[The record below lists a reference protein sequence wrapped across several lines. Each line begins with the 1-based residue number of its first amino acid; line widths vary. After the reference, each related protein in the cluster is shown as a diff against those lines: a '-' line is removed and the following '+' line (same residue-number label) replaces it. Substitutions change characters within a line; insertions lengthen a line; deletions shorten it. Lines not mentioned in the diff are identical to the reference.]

1 MGLHSHEEVT
11 ENLFQ
16 GFVHNRHVNDI
27 NHVIAHKQTSLS
39 VRSGAI
45 FPLPLAY
52 ARFAAPVLSHHE
64 KARRRRWLRMSHHRF
79 KVAPVAVGALASGF
93 GLRLQ
98 KAKGWLS
105 AIVCR
110 SAELVHGGL
119 HYSYC
124 RETRIEWL
132 LYCLNTIRARGVIS
146 T

>member
-16 GFVHNRHVNDI
+16 GFVHNHHVNDI

-93 GLRLQ
+93 VRRKRRVGCRQSFAGAPNLFMADCIIHIAGKLASSGYFTVLIQFGL
-98 KAKGWLS
+98 
-105 AIVCR
+105 V
-110 SAELVHGGL
+110 E
-119 HYSYC
+119 
-124 RETRIEWL
+124 
-132 LYCLNTIRARGVIS
+132 
-146 T
+146 

>member
-16 GFVHNRHVNDI
+16 GFVHNHHVNDI

-79 KVAPVAVGALASGF
+79 KVAPVAEELWPRASFAESEGLVVGN
-93 GLRLQ
+93 RLQ
-98 KAKGWLS
+98 ERRTCSWRAALFILPGNSHRVATLLS
-105 AIVCR
+105 
-110 SAELVHGGL
+110 
-119 HYSYC
+119 
-124 RETRIEWL
+124 
-132 LYCLNTIRARGVIS
+132 
-146 T
+146 

>member
-1 MGLHSHEEVT
+1 MLLPTSKLLCPSAPEQFSPFRLPMRALQP
-11 ENLFQ
+11 LFCL
-16 GFVHNRHVNDI
+16 I
-27 NHVIAHKQTSLS
+27 MK
-39 VRSGAI
+39 
-45 FPLPLAY
+45 
-52 ARFAAPVLSHHE
+52 
-64 KARRRRWLRMSHHRF
+64 RRDVVGGCVMSHHRF
-79 KVAPVAVGALASGF
+79 KVAPVAVGAFASGF

-105 AIVCR
+105 AIVCG

>member
-11 ENLFQ
+11 EENLFQ
-16 GFVHNRHVNDI
+16 GFVHNHHVNDI
-27 NHVIAHKQTSLS
+27 NHVIAHKHNSLS
-39 VRSGAI
+39 APEQFSPFRSPMLCSPCFVSSGKGATSSVV
-45 FPLPLAY
+45 AY
-52 ARFAAPVLSHHE
+52 ESSSLQ
-64 KARRRRWLRMSHHRF
+64 
-79 KVAPVAVGALASGF
+79 SGTGRGRGF
-93 GLRLQ
+93 GLGLRLQ

-132 LYCLNTIRARGVIS
+132 LYCLNTVRAGGVI
-146 T
+146 